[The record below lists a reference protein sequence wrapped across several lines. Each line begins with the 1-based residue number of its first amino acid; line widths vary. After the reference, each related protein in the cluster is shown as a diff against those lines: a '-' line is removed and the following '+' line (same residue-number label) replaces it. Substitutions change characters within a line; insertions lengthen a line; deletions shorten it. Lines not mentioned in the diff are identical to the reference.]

1 MSRWIV
7 CLWLVVGVIPVY
19 GQRDGKWSK
28 VIDLKGRWLF
38 SIGDN
43 KRWADPAFNHRDW
56 ETIWVPSKWEDQ
68 GFNGYDGYA
77 WYRTTFDGTLLKD
90 QELTYTLILGYIDDV
105 DEVLVNGVKIGSSG
119 AFPPRF
125 HTAYNARRAYTIP
138 REAIRFN
145 GKNVIAVRVYDAGI
159 EGGIVK
165 GDIGIYIDE
174 DAKAF
179 AVNLQGVWDFSTEQ
193 RHFGRGEVQRRDDRT
208 PSPDASWT
216 TINVPAPWEH
226 QGFERFDGT
235 AWYRKQFFVP
245 NSMKGEDLVLVLGR
259 IDDYDET
266 YINGKL
272 IGATN
277 EYDKL
282 RVYHFSADLLRP
294 GAVNLLLVYVADYTG
309 NGGIYEGPLGIMK
322 QSQFTRFMRWRN

>member
-1 MSRWIV
+1 MSRWIIWTLLAV
-7 CLWLVVGVIPVY
+7 AVVPAY
-19 GQRDGKWSK
+19 GQRDGNWKQ
-28 VIDLKGRWLF
+28 VIDLRGRWLF

-43 KRWADPAFNHRDW
+43 ARWADPAYNHRDW
-56 ETIWVPSKWEDQ
+56 ETISVPSKWEDQ

-77 WYRTTFDGTLLKD
+77 WYRNTFDGTLLKD
-90 QELTYTLILGYIDDV
+90 QQLTYTLILGYIDDV
-105 DEVLVNGVKIGSSG
+105 DEVYVNGVKIGSSG

-125 HTAYNARRAYTIP
+125 NTAYNARRAYNIP

-179 AVNLQGVWDFSTEQ
+179 AVNLKGVWDFTTE
-193 RHFGRGEVQRRDDRT
+193 RRNFAVREVERRSDRT
-208 PSPDASWT
+208 PSGKASWT
-216 TINVPAPWEH
+216 TLNVPGPWEH
-226 QGFERFDGT
+226 QGFEHFDGT

-245 NSMKGEDLVLVLGR
+245 KSLEGEDLVLLLGR

-266 YINGKL
+266 YLNGKL
-272 IGATN
+272 VGSTN
-277 EYDKL
+277 QYDKL
-282 RVYHFSADLLRP
+282 RVYHLPADVIRP
-294 GAVNLLLVYVADYTG
+294 GAINLLLIYVADYGG
-309 NGGIYEGPLGIMK
+309 NGGIYDGPVGIMK
-322 QSQFTRFMRWRN
+322 QSQFTRFMRWRG